1 MSEFDNKMDKHFNGS
16 VWSNLVL
23 SGRLSELQIKLKIL
37 FRYCRP
43 YQNVA
48 NMKDLRRIWRHQI
61 LNARKSFNVSVRWIM
76 VELSFRSCP
85 FTSYLHHLDDS
96 HISLRERRRGNLSD
110 LQVWSANSWQ
120 TESLDVHSDNSII
133 RPSENIYLKYVVDQ
147 IPRFSL
153 SRILKAIV
161 AELGQHL
168 GEYYRQHRDC
178 GHKSPTAHNSGRHPA
193 PRHSLGGLDTK

>member
-1 MSEFDNKMDKHFNGS
+1 MRENRSMFLFVGLWSSYHFVHVRSPVTCITWTTVIFRCAREGERIS
-16 VWSNLVL
+16 VIYN
-23 SGRLSELQIKLKIL
+23 
-37 FRYCRP
+37 
-43 YQNVA
+43 
-48 NMKDLRRIWRHQI
+48 
-61 LNARKSFNVSVRWIM
+61 
-76 VELSFRSCP
+76 
-85 FTSYLHHLDDS
+85 
-96 HISLRERRRGNLSD
+96 
-110 LQVWSANSWQ
+110 SANSWQ

-178 GHKSPTAHNSGRHPA
+178 GHKVRRHTIPGA
-193 PRHSLGGLDTK
+193 IQRRGIAWEVWTQNENG